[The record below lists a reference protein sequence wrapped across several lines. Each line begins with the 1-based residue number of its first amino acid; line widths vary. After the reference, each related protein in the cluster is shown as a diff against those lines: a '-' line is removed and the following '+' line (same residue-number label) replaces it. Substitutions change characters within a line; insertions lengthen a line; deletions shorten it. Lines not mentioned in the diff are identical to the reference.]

1 MWANYKI
8 AAYCFCFSMF
18 CISLCI
24 VFLGVNQADS
34 KLASLG
40 WGALASGLLC
50 FGMAWWNSAT
60 MNALAYPA
68 TEVFRLLGFAE
79 PDKVNLNRYQ

>member
-1 MWANYKI
+1 
-8 AAYCFCFSMF
+8 MF